1 MTKPILRNYIGLFLA
16 AVVLLVSGCACKTTT
31 MIAPRPENWATQM
44 KNTCNVPN
52 FYKINDN
59 IYRSAQPTEEGMKQL
74 CDVMKIKTVINLRSF
89 HSDNYEKICSTA
101 LPDERLHVKAWH
113 PEDEDVIKVMKI
125 LSHRENG
132 PFLIHCQAGADRTG
146 LMSAMYRILC
156 QKEWTKAEAIDE
168 MVNGGYGFHP
178 WWRRTIIKYIEDLT
192 EKRIKELREQCQ
204 CEEK

>member
-1 MTKPILRNYIGLFLA
+1 MRRPTLRNYLVLFILA
-16 AVVLLVSGCACKTTT
+16 IVFLLSACVTCKTTST
-31 MIAPRPENWATQM
+31 IGQRPEKWATQM

-52 FYKINDN
+52 FYKINNN

-89 HSDNYEKICSTA
+89 HSDNYEKMCSTA

-125 LSHRENG
+125 LSHKENG

-146 LMSAMYRILC
+146 LMSSMYRVIYD
-156 QKEWTKAEAIDE
+156 KWTKEEAIEE
-168 MVNGGYGFHP
+168 MINGGYGFHP
-178 WWRRTIIKYIEDLT
+178 WWKNIIEYIQDFPDVKIE
-192 EKRIKELREQCQ
+192 ELRKQFQ
-204 CEEK
+204 AQ

>member
-1 MTKPILRNYIGLFLA
+1 MT
-16 AVVLLVSGCACKTTT
+16 
-31 MIAPRPENWATQM
+31 
-44 KNTCNVPN
+44 NTCNVPN

-74 CDVMKIKTVINLRSF
+74 CDVIGIRTVINLRSF
-89 HSDNYEKICSTA
+89 HSDNYKKICSKA
-101 LPDERLHVKAWH
+101 LNDERVHAKAWD

-125 LSHRENG
+125 LSHQENG

-156 QKEWTKAEAIDE
+156 QGWPKEEAIYE

-178 WWRRTIIKYIEDLT
+178 WWRGTVGKYIEDLT
-192 EKRIKELREQCQ
+192 EEKIKGLQDQCQ
-204 CEEK
+204 CREK